1 MLFKYK
7 KRKSDKKFRK
17 NMGSIERA
25 AMGYSTQK
33 LRKLLGRAWLS
44 WYLYVDGVV
53 EVPGLVRQGRAAQRG
68 GRGQAHLHGG
78 AATLQVRRVGAAA
91 RDGAEASRRSP

>member
-1 MLFKYK
+1 
-7 KRKSDKKFRK
+7 
-17 NMGSIERA
+17 MGGQTRA
-25 AMGYSTQK
+25 LQCVIHTN
-33 LRKLLGRAWLS
+33 LRKLLGVGEHGLS

-53 EVPGLVRQGRAAQRG
+53 EVPGLVRHGRAAQRG

-91 RDGAEASRRSP
+91 RDGTEASRLSP